1 MMIENMVQIE
11 KEQIL
16 TVVQEMLHSGHRFI
30 TATCVDNADGTLDV
44 IYQFDKNIEMK
55 NYKVTVKRGESVP
68 SISKIY
74 FCALL
79 VENEMKELFDID
91 VKDIIVDYGG
101 HLILSDESLVAP
113 MGKQIT
119 IVQKEA
125 KKNG

>member
-1 MMIENMVQIE
+1 M
-11 KEQIL
+11 
-16 TVVQEMLHSGHRFI
+16 
-30 TATCVDNADGTLDV
+30 
-44 IYQFDKNIEMK
+44 EMK
-55 NYKVTVKRGESVP
+55 NYKVTVKKGDNVP

-79 VENEMKELFDID
+79 VENEMKELFDIN

-101 HLILSDESLVAP
+101 HLILADEELVSP

-119 IVQKEA
+119 IVQKGE